1 MVESGRYSR
10 VPSGTTGRN
19 SGVRRSS
26 LGCNSSSVIVLLR
39 VEGRG
44 SGWGAEKEGEEGV
57 WLLSGE
63 GCAMDLCKSTRG
75 LQRSRWASGRFGE
88 GGRLKPAPC
97 RRAGDSAGRSDRRVN
112 ENRRMPFPESRS
124 WDVCIGSSL
133 CSVSTAGVHEKSH
146 FRLQRRLDTG
156 VSGSRSSSA
165 GAPEKEGRGGA
176 DPAWCIAN
184 ITANRGLCGAT
195 PNGAVCQLFG
205 HMVSS
210 HVGRCGTK
218 VQYIH
223 RCWLYPGENGS
234 VKVAATS
241 SR

>member
-1 MVESGRYSR
+1 M
-10 VPSGTTGRN
+10 
-19 SGVRRSS
+19 
-26 LGCNSSSVIVLLR
+26 
-39 VEGRG
+39 
-44 SGWGAEKEGEEGV
+44 
-57 WLLSGE
+57 
-63 GCAMDLCKSTRG
+63 
-75 LQRSRWASGRFGE
+75 
-88 GGRLKPAPC
+88 KPAPC
-97 RRAGDSAGRSDRRVN
+97 RRAGDSAGSSDRRVN
-112 ENRRMPFPESRS
+112 GNRRVQFPESRS

-133 CSVSTAGVHEKSH
+133 CSVSTAGVLHEKSH

-218 VQYIH
+218 VQYID
-223 RCWLYPGENGS
+223 RCWLYRLSHSTAFYICRGAGRPQSSSGCAQVREDC
-234 VKVAATS
+234 VALHVGGQEA
-241 SR
+241 

>member
-1 MVESGRYSR
+1 M
-10 VPSGTTGRN
+10 
-19 SGVRRSS
+19 
-26 LGCNSSSVIVLLR
+26 
-39 VEGRG
+39 
-44 SGWGAEKEGEEGV
+44 
-57 WLLSGE
+57 
-63 GCAMDLCKSTRG
+63 
-75 LQRSRWASGRFGE
+75 
-88 GGRLKPAPC
+88 KPAPC

-133 CSVSTAGVHEKSH
+133 CSVSTAGVLHEKSH

-218 VQYIH
+218 VQYID
-223 RCWLYPGENGS
+223 RCWLYRLTLYRVLICRALAERPH
-234 VKVAATS
+234 S
-241 SR
+241 SSGCKFGRGLRLPSHVGVQEA